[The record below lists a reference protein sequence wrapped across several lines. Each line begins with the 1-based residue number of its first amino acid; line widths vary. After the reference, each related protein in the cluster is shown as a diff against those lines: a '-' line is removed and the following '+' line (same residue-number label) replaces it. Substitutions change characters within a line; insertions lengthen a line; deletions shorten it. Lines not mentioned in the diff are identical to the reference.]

1 MKFRITTA
9 LAALLALGSSAFAAN
24 WVYLGEGFYRGVGYP
39 QVAIP
44 GQSFSY
50 FVDVDSVEHQ
60 NALRGIWVKYDLHNN
75 PYYHLT
81 KFSISCA
88 NNTVVQTEFV
98 VHDGR
103 GVVSYNG
110 YHSNQTYIP
119 SNDTRDNVRTF
130 VCADYYGRPPAT
142 ATSTYTYIPRP

>member
-1 MKFRITTA
+1 MKFRIATA

-24 WVYLGEGFYRGVGYP
+24 WVYLGEGFYNRVGYP

-50 FVDVDSVEHQ
+50 FVDASSVEHQ
-60 NALRGIWVKYDLHNN
+60 KALRGVWVKYDLHNS

-88 NNTVVQTEFV
+88 NNTVVQTEFA
-98 VHDGR
+98 VHDGH
-103 GVVSYNG
+103 GVVAYNG
-110 YHSNQTYIP
+110 YHSQQTYIP
-119 SNDTRDNVRTF
+119 SNDTRDNVRNF
-130 VCADYYGRPPAT
+130 VCADYYGRPQVA
-142 ATSTYTYIPRP
+142 STYTYIPQP